1 MLATAGVLL
10 ANAGYFLIAAV
21 GLAAALTVST
31 ELFTI
36 IKWCGAAYLIWIGI
50 RLTLTSFSRSATSSL
65 RADPLKALGQ
75 GFLTQAAN
83 PNLIVYFSAI
93 LPQFID
99 PGVAAGPQFLILGIS
114 SIVIEALVLCLY
126 ARTGGVIKRYSKP
139 YIQKWVSRMSGAM
152 LVAAGVLLGL
162 AGKSQDST

>member
-21 GLAAALTVST
+21 GLAAALTFST
-31 ELFTI
+31 ELFTV
-36 IKWCGAAYLIWIGI
+36 IKWVGAAYLIWIGI
-50 RLTLTSFSRSATSSL
+50 RLALTSFSRAAPSSF
-65 RADPLKALGQ
+65 RAHPLKALGQ

-114 SIVIEALVLCLY
+114 SIAIEALVLCLY
-126 ARTGGVIKRYSKP
+126 ARTGGAINRYGTL
-139 YIQKWVSRMSGAM
+139 YVQQWISRMSGGM
-152 LVAAGVLLGL
+152 LVAAGILLGL
-162 AGKSQDST
+162 SGKTQDGT

>member
-21 GLAAALTVST
+21 GLATALAVSA

-36 IKWCGAAYLIWIGI
+36 VKWCGAAYLIWIGI
-50 RLTLTSFSRSATSSL
+50 RLALTSFSR
-65 RADPLKALGQ
+65 ADASPLPAHALKALGQ

-83 PNLIVYFSAI
+83 PNLIVYFAAI

-99 PGVAAGPQFLILGIS
+99 PDVAAGPQFLILGIS

-126 ARTGGVIKRYSKP
+126 ARTGGAINRYGMP
-139 YIQKWVSRMSGAM
+139 TVQQWINRMSGAM
-152 LVAAGVLLGL
+152 LVAAGILLGL
-162 AGKSQDST
+162 GKTQNDT